1 MSTTSS
7 ETIKCFCK
15 LKQFFCEYASLNGYC
30 KLTACAK
37 RRVLYE
43 GHGITVNVNDIHEL
57 GGDTE

>member
-1 MSTTSS
+1 MSTASS

-15 LKQFFCEYASLNGYC
+15 LKHFFCEHASLNGHC

-43 GHGITVNVNDIHEL
+43 GYGITVNVNDIHEL
-57 GGDTE
+57 GGDKE